1 MNYIKLYEDFSP
13 FGNLKERI
21 NNFYES
27 ILPIL
32 EEYEDPEI
40 NLTSTAPQVNGLKD
54 IYEVAKSCPKDLLNF
69 CKLVYNENQEE
80 IDNLSLQFKS
90 GVVNEEMCLLTMLSL
105 GLMALCLWLN
115 WPAIKQRLSASGWLN
130 SRGAGG
136 YKTRYLD
143 KMKPSE
149 GMQKVKREYRDMN
162 PEELQKELN
171 KELDKGNMDKVKEIS
186 KYL

>member
-1 MNYIKLYEDFSP
+1 MNYIKQYEDFSP
-13 FGNLKERI
+13 FNNLKERI
-21 NNFYES
+21 NTFYES
-27 ILPIL
+27 LLEIIENYELP
-32 EEYEDPEI
+32 EVQI
-40 NLTSTAPQVNGLKD
+40 NSTAPQVNGLKD
-54 IYEVAKSCPKDLLNF
+54 IYNIARTAPIDLVNF
-69 CKLVYNENQEE
+69 CRMVYDENQEE
-80 IDNLSLQFKS
+80 IDSLSLEFKS
-90 GVVNEEMCLLTMLSL
+90 GMVNEEMCILTMLSL

-115 WPAIKQRLSASGWLN
+115 WPAIKQKLGWNQSGIN
-130 SRGAGG
+130 R
-136 YKTRYLD
+136 YKMKYYD